1 MHVQCITNT
10 GIKFFP
16 AKGGG
21 VSLDQFAYRVKKIPD
36 LDSWYYASVVD
47 SGGIEIGRVMV
58 VRSDRKKMVSY
69 LSELFGV
76 S

>member
-1 MHVQCITNT
+1 MEFNLCKHGDC
-10 GIKFFP
+10 
-16 AKGGG
+16 
-21 VSLDQFAYRVKKIPD
+21 
-36 LDSWYYASVVD
+36 ASVID
-47 SGGIEIGRVMV
+47 SDGIEIGRVMV